1 MSQLTE
7 QDLRPSRSESRGRSV
22 LPLLAL
28 WIGTSLAY
36 ISSFAGTFVYDDGH
50 CIVDNPSIRSIG
62 NALDTQTYPPP
73 VTGALVIGF
82 ELRDQRIRHMVLP
95 YAESADSPRCWI
107 VAVPSCSGHNPL
119 ACAKTAQ
126 LLSHDCVLVGV
137 DVDATSTTDGER
149 DVHHS
154 KAGVTG

>member
-7 QDLRPSRSESRGRSV
+7 QDLRPSRSESRRRSV

-62 NALDTQTYPPP
+62 NALDTQTIHRR
-73 VTGALVIGF
+73 LVQRR
-82 ELRDQRIRHMVLP
+82 ELVRWSLVLN
-95 YAESADSPRCWI
+95 YAISEYDTWSYHTLNLLIHLVAGSLLYLLFGTQSAGMC
-107 VAVPSCSGHNPL
+107 
-119 ACAKTAQ
+119 Q
-126 LLSHDCVLVGV
+126 DC
-137 DVDATSTTDGER
+137 TTTQ
-149 DVHHS
+149 S
-154 KAGVTG
+154 